1 MSLYAVSRLMF
12 DVTRDRDLAAQFEV
26 APATVLDGR
35 DLSEAE
41 RTALASADLRAL
53 FELGTHPFV
62 LYHFALRLAGGFS
75 MPFMQQYL
83 TQLQGLTVGD
93 LET

>member
-1 MSLYAVSRLMF
+1 MSRYATNRVMW
-12 DVTRDRDLAAQFEV
+12 DVTRDRDLAERFSAD
-26 APATVLDGR
+26 PTSVLEGRELTDG
-35 DLSEAE
+35 EHA
-41 RTALASADLRAL
+41 ALATADLRAL

-75 MPFMQQYL
+75 MPFMQEYL
-83 TQLQGLTVGD
+83 SQLQGLTLGD

>member
-1 MSLYAVSRLMF
+1 MSRYATSRVMWEITRERELADRF
-12 DVTRDRDLAAQFEV
+12 QADPEAVLDVRDLTDVE
-26 APATVLDGR
+26 R
-35 DLSEAE
+35 D
-41 RTALASADLRAL
+41 ALATHDFRAL
-53 FELGTHPFV
+53 FELGIHPFV

-83 TQLQGLTVGD
+83 SQLQGLTVGD